1 MPLPKPDFSEQTLAV
16 HAGIHSLSHGL
27 LFLFPAQKGQG
38 EEKPLWKNK
47 IRAKKESR
55 LFNWKE

>member
-38 EEKPLWKNK
+38 EEKTPLEKQNPREEGK
-47 IRAKKESR
+47 P
-55 LFNWKE
+55 LV